1 MRELIGTD
9 GLAKMVPT
17 NGGAVEG
24 YRSQSLSSYFQSD
37 RRSYLGVRECQR
49 DPLPVGVP

>member
-1 MRELIGTD
+1 MGTD

-17 NGGAVEG
+17 NGGAVED

-49 DPLPVGVP
+49 DPFLWEFHKM